1 MIFFSC
7 GLRAGAWCLAALLG
21 ISSFAAAQSVKPSI
35 QTPSVTRQ
43 PSKTATPQIYPP
55 ALVKSGEA
63 VYQGNC
69 TFCHGRDA
77 GGGETGPDLTHSQL
91 VADDVKGDKIGD
103 VVRNGR
109 VEKGMPRFNF
119 SDTEMAGLVAFI
131 HEQKAK
137 ASSQVGGRRGVD
149 VGDLQTGNVEAGR
162 NYFNSA
168 GTCSQCHSP
177 SGDLADV
184 ASRYQGL
191 KLMERLLYPR
201 NSSAKITV
209 TLPSGKTVSGVLAY
223 QDEFTVGLRDVSGWY
238 QSWPV
243 AQVKYKIDAPAE
255 VHADL
260 LAKYTDDDIHN
271 LMAYLQTLRGSNTK
285 KDSQ

>member
-1 MIFFSC
+1 MMFFLPS
-7 GLRAGAWCLAALLG
+7 LRAGALCLTVLLE
-21 ISSFAAAQSVKPSI
+21 IASFSAAQSVNPTV
-35 QTPSVTRQ
+35 QTPSATRQ
-43 PSKTATPQIYPP
+43 PSKTATPQTYPP

-77 GGGETGPDLTHSQL
+77 GGGETGPDLTHSKL
-91 VADDVKGDKIGD
+91 VADDVKGDKISE
-103 VVRNGR
+103 VIRNGR
-109 VEKGMPRFNF
+109 VEKGMPRFNL
-119 SDTEMAGLVAFI
+119 SDAEMAGLVAFI

-137 ASSQVGGRRGVD
+137 AASQVGGRRGVD
-149 VGDLQTGNVEAGR
+149 VADLQTGNAEAGR
-162 NYFNSA
+162 KYFNGA

-177 SGDLADV
+177 TGDLADV

-191 KLMERLLYPR
+191 KLMQRFLYPR
-201 NSSAKITV
+201 DSHAKITV
-209 TLPSGKTVSGVLAY
+209 TLPSGKTVSGTLAY
-223 QDEFTVGLRDVSGWY
+223 QDEFTVGLRDASGWY

-243 AQVKYKIDAPAE
+243 TQVKYKIDDPAE
-255 VHADL
+255 THADL

>member
-1 MIFFSC
+1 MITFPS
-7 GLRAGAWCLAALLG
+7 GWRVGAFCLAGLLE
-21 ISSFAAAQSVKPSI
+21 IVPFAAAQSVNPTV
-35 QTPSVTRQ
+35 QTPSAARQ
-43 PSKTATPQIYPP
+43 PSKTATPQTYPP
-55 ALVKSGEA
+55 ALVKNGEA

-91 VADDVKGDKIGD
+91 VADDVKGDKISE

-109 VEKGMPRFNF
+109 VEKGMPRFNL
-119 SDTEMAGLVAFI
+119 SEADMAGLVAFI
-131 HEQKAK
+131 HDQKAK
-137 ASSQVGGRRGVD
+137 ASSKVGGRRSVD
-149 VGDLQTGNVEAGR
+149 VQDLQTGSVEAGR
-162 NYFNSA
+162 NYFNGT

-177 SGDLADV
+177 TGDLANV

-191 KLMERLLYPR
+191 KLMQRLLYPKD
-201 NSSAKITV
+201 SPAKITV
-209 TLPSGKTVSGVLAY
+209 TLPSGKTISGTLAY
-223 QDEFTVGLRDVSGWY
+223 HDEFTVGLRDASGWY
-238 QSWPV
+238 QSWPMT
-243 AQVKYKIDAPAE
+243 QVKYKIDAPAE